1 MDIKFTIGE
10 VAKFHNLSKQTL
22 IFYDKIGLFKPKIV
36 DISNNYRYYTA
47 EQLEV
52 LDSILILKEI
62 GVPLKKIKEFLGY
75 RSLNSTLNLMVEQKR
90 ELEKQKEHLN
100 LIIKRIEKKIE
111 TIEHIS
117 EFEEMVYFKYLKE
130 EFLAV
135 QEVESPYDLIKTNI
149 AIKKLLK
156 KATLNCYVYNYQI
169 GVMISAENLNRGNYT
184 TADYAFVPLNNKISD
199 KNIIIKPEGL
209 YAIIYHQG
217 RYENIGTSYK
227 KLLNEISR
235 RGYIIK
241 SHSYEYCV
249 LDSLTSK
256 NPNNYITKISIRIE
270 KE

>member
-1 MDIKFTIGE
+1 MEIKFTVGE

-22 IFYDKIGLFKPKIV
+22 IFYDKIGLFKPKII
-36 DISNNYRYYTA
+36 DKSNGYRYYTA

-62 GVPLKKIKEFLGY
+62 GVPLKKIKSFLEN
-75 RSLNSTLNLMVEQKR
+75 RSMNSTLNLMLEQKK

-111 TIEHIS
+111 TIEHIN
-117 EFEEMVYFKYLKE
+117 EFEEKIYFKNIEE

-135 QEVESPYDLIKTNI
+135 QEVDAPYDLVKTNI

-156 KATLNCYVYNYQI
+156 KATLNSYIYNYQI
-169 GVMISAENLNRGNYT
+169 GVMISAENLKRGNYT
-184 TADYAFVPLNNKISD
+184 TADYAFFKLNNKCSYENVIL
-199 KNIIIKPEGL
+199 KPKGL
-209 YAIIYHQG
+209 YAIIYHEG
-217 RYENIGTSYK
+217 KYEEIGTSYR
-227 KLLNEISR
+227 KLLDEIKKK
-235 RGYIIK
+235 GYKIK

-256 NPNNYITKISIRIE
+256 SPKDYITKISIMVQ